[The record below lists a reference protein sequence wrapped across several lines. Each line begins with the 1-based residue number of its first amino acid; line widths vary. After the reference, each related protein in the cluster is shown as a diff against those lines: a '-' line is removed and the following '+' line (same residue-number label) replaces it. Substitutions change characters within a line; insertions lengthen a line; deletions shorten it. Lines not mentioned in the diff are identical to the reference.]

1 MKVPEGYVRLRR
13 GIANAIVRADALLEV
28 DRALASGTLHD
39 FARVMA
45 DRELRGRAPAYV
57 CRLRNDL
64 RVVVRHNTH
73 GGAFARLTG
82 DRFLAPTRAPLELAA
97 SLRLIA
103 AGVPTPPIV
112 AIVRY
117 AAGGPLER
125 SDVATEE
132 IGDATDLAHVMT
144 QEPARHEDAARAT
157 AELLRAL
164 AQAGAR
170 HADLNIKNVLLQRT
184 AAGLRAF
191 VLDVDRVT
199 FHERD
204 RAEVH
209 DRNWAR
215 LLRSARKWRALHGAA
230 ISDEWLEA
238 VKRASHG
245 D

>member
-1 MKVPEGYVRLRR
+1 MSVPEGYVTLRR
-13 GIANAIVRADALLEV
+13 GIANAVVRADALLEV

-39 FARVMA
+39 FARDIA
-45 DRELRGRAPAYV
+45 DRELRGRAAAYV
-57 CRLRNDL
+57 CRLRDDL

-82 DRFLAPTRAPLELAA
+82 DRFLAPTRAPMELAA

-117 AAGGPLER
+117 RAGGPLER

-132 IGDATDLAHVMT
+132 IIDAADLAHVMT
-144 QEPARHEDAARAT
+144 QQPERHAAAARAT
-157 AELLRAL
+157 ADLLRAL
-164 AQAGAR
+164 AHAGAR
-170 HADLNIKNVLLQRT
+170 HADLNIKNVLLQP
-184 AAGLRAF
+184 AATGLRAF

-199 FHERD
+199 FHELDSADVR
-204 RAEVH
+204 

-215 LLRSARKWRALHGAA
+215 LLRSARKWRTLHGAP
-230 ISDEWLEA
+230 ISDEWLES
-238 VKRASHG
+238 VRQASHG
-245 D
+245 N

>member
-1 MKVPEGYVRLRR
+1 MSVPEGYVRLRR
-13 GIANAIVRADALLEV
+13 GIANAVVRADSFLEI
-28 DRALASGTLHD
+28 DRALASATLHD
-39 FARVMA
+39 FARVAA
-45 DRELRGRAPAYV
+45 DRVLRGRAPAYV
-57 CRLRNDL
+57 CRLRDDL
-64 RVVVRHNTH
+64 RIVVRHNTH

-82 DRFLAPTRAPLELAA
+82 DRFLAPTRAPLELAT

-144 QEPARHEDAARAT
+144 QEPERREDAARAT
-157 AELLRAL
+157 ADLLRAL
-164 AQAGAR
+164 AHAGAR

-199 FHERD
+199 FHERASTD
-204 RAEVH
+204 VR

-215 LLRSARKWRALHGAA
+215 LLRSARKWRTLHGAQ

-238 VKRASHG
+238 VRQASH
-245 D
+245 